1 MINELNEITDFEIRV
16 IGSLVPKAAPVDSAP
31 KPQKPEPKPPRA
43 KWPWVILALLLI
55 GTVIC
60 FSINYKDEETI
71 KEDVFPPEESVFE
84 PVEEIVQPHP
94 LKEWIES
101 LETVEIRGTA
111 VKDTVIND
119 IPLRIFVP
127 KNAVPRL
134 EVGYDC
140 LKKKEENILFFQAAD
155 VRADNKKIVGAFVL
169 RGEPLSRGL
178 SKRGF
183 CSIID
188 NQITVGVADNSP
200 LFEEATEKNGYFF
213 RQYPLVHEGRLV
225 ENEPKN
231 KALRRSLCELYGQI
245 VVVETESPES
255 MHDFSQALVDLDVS
269 NAIYLV
275 GSYSIGWCQ
284 TLDGEKIE
292 YGQWDKWKAK
302 NVSFIVWS

>member
-1 MINELNEITDFEIRV
+1 MGNELKEITDFEIRV
-16 IGSLVPKAAPVDSAP
+16 IGSQPQKSAPAEPAP
-31 KPQKPEPKPPRA
+31 KPERPETKPPRA
-43 KWPWVILALLLI
+43 KWPWIIILFLFAGVFLW
-55 GTVIC
+55 
-60 FSINYKDEETI
+60 FSIKYISNKEK
-71 KEDVFPPEESVFE
+71 KEDLFPPEESVFE
-84 PVEEIVQPHP
+84 PVEEIVLPHP
-94 LKEWIES
+94 LQEWMES
-101 LETVEIRGTA
+101 LEKVELKGTA

-140 LKKKEENILFFQAAD
+140 LKEKEKNILFFQAAD
-155 VRADNKKIVGAFVL
+155 VRADNHKIVGAFVL
-169 RGEPLSRGL
+169 RGEPMSRGL

-213 RQYPLVHEGRLV
+213 RQYPLVDKGKIV
-225 ENEPKN
+225 ENELKN

-245 VVVETESPES
+245 VVVETQSPES
-255 MHDFSQALVDLDVS
+255 MHDFSQALVDLDVL

-275 GSYSIGWCQ
+275 GSYSIGWCK
-284 TLDGEKIE
+284 TLEGEEIP
-292 YGQWDKWKAK
+292 YGQWNKRREK